1 MREVLEKRFPELVV
15 LFAVFG
21 FLTLLAELLL
31 TGHTEGIQ
39 VLAPLA
45 AGLGALSALAGLG
58 VRAGRPWA
66 IGLLLLVGGMGLV
79 GLVQHVEEA
88 LEAGVPAMVQLVD
101 EEGRAYPAY
110 PRLGEEGEKETS
122 PPPLAPLALSG
133 LGLLGA
139 LALYVRRP

>member
-1 MREVLEKRFPELVV
+1 MREVLEKRFPELVT
-15 LFAVFG
+15 LFTAFG
-21 FLTLLAELLL
+21 CLTLLAELLL

-39 VLAPLA
+39 ALAPLA
-45 AGLGALSALAGLG
+45 AGLGALAALAGLG
-58 VRAGRPWA
+58 MRAGRPWA

-79 GLVQHVEEA
+79 GLVQHMEEA
-88 LEAGVPAMVQLVD
+88 LETGVPATVQLVD
-101 EEGRAYPAY
+101 EEGREYPAY
-110 PRLGEEGEKETS
+110 PGLGEPGEKETP